1 LLIEVGVFHTTSLA
15 QYFLLS
21 FPAFCPKN
29 QFQEG

>member
-29 QFQEG
+29 LIF